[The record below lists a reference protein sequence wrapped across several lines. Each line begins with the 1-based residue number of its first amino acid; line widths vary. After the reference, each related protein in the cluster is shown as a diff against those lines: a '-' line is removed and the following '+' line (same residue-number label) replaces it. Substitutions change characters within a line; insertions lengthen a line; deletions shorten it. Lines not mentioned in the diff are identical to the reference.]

1 MRRRLR
7 KLAEVY
13 ACFLIVAIFAIG
25 ILQLASYG
33 KCTHTMHSL
42 VASAIG
48 VLNRLQASK
57 HVRVAIKM
65 LRRDDLN
72 KAERHLLRAL
82 ELDRRSF
89 TAYLHL
95 IMLRLARKDVKGAD
109 ELLEQAKAHL
119 PREQASHLYTSAGDW
134 CAFFAPMDAK
144 FMERYYREAIKL
156 HPKNATAFN
165 NYGYALA
172 ERGIKLDEAE
182 KLIKEALKLEPNNP
196 AFIDSMGWVYFKQ
209 GRYSDAAKWL
219 ERAVE
224 LEPNDAELR
233 YHLGMAYA
241 ELGRI
246 DEAISQL
253 EEALRINP
261 KHGGANQALE
271 ELKRQRK
278 EQEEQEPKGEVAQL
292 KLHPWKRTQI
302 GDENA

>member
-1 MRRRLR
+1 MKEVTAMRRRLR
-7 KLAEVY
+7 KIAEVY
-13 ACFLIVAIFAIG
+13 ACFLIVAVFAIG
-25 ILQLASYG
+25 IFHLMSSENG
-33 KCTHTMHSL
+33 KCTRMVRSL
-42 VASAIG
+42 VASAIDMF
-48 VLNRLQASK
+48 NRLQASE

-65 LRRDDLN
+65 LKRNNLSE
-72 KAERHLLRAL
+72 AERHLLRAL
-82 ELDRRSF
+82 ELDRRNF

-95 IMLRLARKDVKGAD
+95 ISLRLVRKDVKGAD

-134 CAFFAPMDAK
+134 CAFFVPMDTK
-144 FMERYYREAIKL
+144 VMERYYREAIKL
-156 HPKNATAFN
+156 HPKNATALN

-182 KLIKEALKLEPNNP
+182 KLITEALRLEPNNP

-209 GRYSDAAKWL
+209 GRYDDAAKWL
-219 ERAVE
+219 EKAVM

-246 DEAISQL
+246 DEAIAQL

-261 KHGGANQALE
+261 KHSGANQALE

-292 KLHPWKRTQI
+292 ELRH
-302 GDENA
+302 